1 MAHPEKTEKYKGK
14 AEMTTIKQFIVALAL
29 LGAALGQSE
38 AASSGSGPDS
48 WQLTQLHT
56 PSSSLRQAEQ
66 RGRVTIYDGL
76 SIAEVDRAM
85 DEQFERI
92 DSMMFIRTRHPTTDG
107 QVEVEDDGC

>member
-1 MAHPEKTEKYKGK
+1 
-14 AEMTTIKQFIVALAL
+14 MTTIKQITVALAL

-38 AASSGSGPDS
+38 AAPSNSGPDS
-48 WQLTQLHT
+48 WQLTQLYT
-56 PSSSLRQAEQ
+56 PSPSLRQAEQ

-76 SIAEVDRAM
+76 TISEVDRAM

-92 DSMMFIRTRHPTTDG
+92 DSMMFIRTKHPTPEG

>member
-1 MAHPEKTEKYKGK
+1 
-14 AEMTTIKQFIVALAL
+14 MTTIKQITVALAL

-38 AASSGSGPDS
+38 AAAPSGSGPDS

-56 PSSSLRQAEQ
+56 PTSSLRQAEQ

-76 SIAEVDRAM
+76 TIAEVDRAM

-92 DSMMFIRTRHPTTDG
+92 DSMMFIRTKHPAPDG